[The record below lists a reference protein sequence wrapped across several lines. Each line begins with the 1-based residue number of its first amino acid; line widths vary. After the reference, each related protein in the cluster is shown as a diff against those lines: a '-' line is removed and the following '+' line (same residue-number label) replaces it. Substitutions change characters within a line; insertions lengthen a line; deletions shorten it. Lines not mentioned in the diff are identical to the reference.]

1 MGKLFFSMSELMHS
15 DTAIKYRINNM
26 PDITSMDNML
36 DLIHYLLN
44 PLRTYLKR
52 PINVSSGFRCKEL
65 NAKVGGSKNSQ
76 HLKGQ
81 AVDILVDGMKPKD
94 LAKFILNTNLEFDQL
109 ILERRGFVEWVHISY
124 AHNNNRNQYLE
135 IIE

>member
-1 MGKLFFSMSELMHS
+1 MGKLFFSMSELIHS

-36 DLIHYLLN
+36 NLIHYLLN

-52 PINVSSGFRCKEL
+52 PIIVSSGFRCKEL
-65 NAKVGGSKNSQ
+65 NAKVGGSENSQ

-81 AVDILVDGMKPKD
+81 AVDILAEGMKAKD
-94 LAKFILNTNLEFDQL
+94 LAKFILNTGLDFDQL
-109 ILERRGFVEWVHISY
+109 ILEKKGLIEWVHISFVKK
-124 AHNNNRNQYLE
+124 NNRNQYLE
-135 IIE
+135 IKE